1 MNNSKLGANLGY
13 VCFLFEIISRN
24 LLKQLSV
31 TKTDKKQEA
40 SNNLSVCVLN
50 LHVTQEK
57 IKMKRMKYVLVLKQL
72 LKFVLDSLSGNF

>member
-13 VCFLFEIISRN
+13 VRFLFEIISRN

-31 TKTDKKQEA
+31 TKKDKKQEA
-40 SNNLSVCVLN
+40 SDNLSVCVLN

-72 LKFVLDSLSGNF
+72 KFVLDSLSGNF